1 MRFFSILDMKIKFIA
16 ALLVVNISAS
26 LFLASSASAT
36 TCKDADNAISS
47 AQSAYM
53 GAMAA
58 VSSARAALSSA
69 QSRERMA
76 KLPGQRV
83 AAAVEAT
90 RAQRA
95 LSSASSAVSVAR
107 AFLSSQKSLRQGCTK

>member
-1 MRFFSILDMKIKFIA
+1 MLSLHGMRKKLIA
-16 ALLVVNISAS
+16 AFLVTNLSTSVFI
-26 LFLASSASAT
+26 ASSASAT

-47 AQSAYM
+47 AQSAYI

-95 LSSASSAVSVAR
+95 LSSASSAVSGAR
-107 AFLSSQKSLRQGCTK
+107 AYLSSQKSARQGCTK

>member
-1 MRFFSILDMKIKFIA
+1 MRKHFIA
-16 ALLVVNISAS
+16 AFIAAS
-26 LFLASSASAT
+26 LTSSAIVASPASAT
-36 TCKDADNAISS
+36 SCKDADNAISN

-90 RAQRA
+90 RAQSALSNASRA
-95 LSSASSAVSVAR
+95 LSGAR
-107 AFLSSQKSLRQGCTK
+107 AFLSSQKSLRQGCTQ

>member
-1 MRFFSILDMKIKFIA
+1 MKKQIIA
-16 ALLVVNISAS
+16 TCIVLLITSSAVVGSP
-26 LFLASSASAT
+26 ASAT
-36 TCKDADNAISS
+36 SCKDADNAISN

-58 VSSARAALSSA
+58 VSTARAALSSA

-90 RAQRA
+90 RAQSA
-95 LSSASSAVSVAR
+95 LSSASNALSAAR
-107 AFLSSQKSLRQGCTK
+107 AFLSSQKSMRQGCTK